1 MFYWTGAHRS
11 IHVRSH
17 SFPTRRASDLRK
29 SRCRPAS
36 CATWPSYSGAVSSD
50 GSRPDFSP
58 CSSRSSAVCD
68 RDFGDDLMTAEL
80 PADLATRLAQ
90 ATDIADRSRG
100 AELASVSTEPRN
112 GIPADTTT
120 TEEDQE
126 RLRLS
131 DLEFTDLYFSETGE
145 AFLRGAEDAGEDVG
159 GPLSYVPTEA
169 MLDLDELHRRVC
181 ARGQREREFFLD
193 FDEVRY
199 RVSKIESI
207 KIGSAS
213 CRERVCQYV

>member
-36 CATWPSYSGAVSSD
+36 CATWPSYSWAVSSD

-80 PADLATRLAQ
+80 PADLATRL
-90 ATDIADRSRG
+90 RSEEHTS
-100 AELASVSTEPRN
+100 ELQSLMSISYAVFCLK
-112 GIPADTTT
+112 TTT
-120 TEEDQE
+120 TIP
-126 RLRLS
+126 
-131 DLEFTDLYFSETGE
+131 Y
-145 AFLRGAEDAGEDVG
+145 
-159 GPLSYVPTEA
+159 Y
-169 MLDLDELHRRVC
+169 
-181 ARGQREREFFLD
+181 
-193 FDEVRY
+193 
-199 RVSKIESI
+199 
-207 KIGSAS
+207 
-213 CRERVCQYV
+213 